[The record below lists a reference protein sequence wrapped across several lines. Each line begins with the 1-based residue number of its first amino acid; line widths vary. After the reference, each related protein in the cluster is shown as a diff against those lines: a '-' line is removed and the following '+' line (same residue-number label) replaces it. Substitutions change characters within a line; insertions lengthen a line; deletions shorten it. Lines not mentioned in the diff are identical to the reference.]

1 MCGPA
6 PGAAG
11 THGADRAATGEMRM
25 RSGHDSA
32 LLRRRAALE
41 RQWARWVPSPRDLPA
56 VRSLESGPT
65 ASDAA
70 DADVPEGDTAQ
81 PRADVAQSWVRS
93 RAFVDPATDCA
104 PAVAGDVASTWADSP
119 LRGPIAELS
128 DQLHSITHDAGFV
141 AAVTDEAGTILW
153 SDGGQVM
160 RRRAERVGFAPGGR
174 WDENHMGTNALSLA
188 LHTGRP
194 SSVFSAEHL
203 VAALHGW
210 VCYCAPIRSADGHQL
225 GVLDLST
232 TWDRSHPLAMSTV
245 LSLTAAVEAKLQGG
259 VGNTAS
265 GVRLECLGGAALTRG
280 GRPLRLRRR
289 LLEILTLLA
298 LEPDG
303 YTPERLQLAVYGD
316 RPTGSSTLK
325 ADVSHLR
332 RATGG
337 DISNRVYRLT
347 TPVSCDA
354 TEMLA
359 ALAAGDTATAV
370 RLYRGP
376 LLPGSQTP
384 GVVEWREYL
393 EVGIRTAVLSAGEAE
408 YALDY
413 GAKAPGD
420 IEVHEHALRLLPA
433 RDARRAVAAAR
444 LHSALRS

>member
-1 MCGPA
+1 
-6 PGAAG
+6 
-11 THGADRAATGEMRM
+11 M
-25 RSGHDSA
+25 RSGQDSA
-32 LLRRRAALE
+32 LVRRRAALE
-41 RQWARWVPSPRDLPA
+41 RQWASWVPDARGAGHSLRADA
-56 VRSLESGPT
+56 VR
-65 ASDAA
+65 
-70 DADVPEGDTAQ
+70 
-81 PRADVAQSWVRS
+81 PRPDVAQSWVRS

-104 PAVAGDVASTWADSP
+104 PAADGDVASKWAQSP
-119 LRGPIAELS
+119 LRAPIAELS
-128 DQLHSITHDAGFV
+128 DQLHGITHDAGFV

-160 RRRAERVGFAPGGR
+160 RRRAERVGFTPGGR

-194 SSVFSAEHL
+194 NTVFSAEHL
-203 VAALHGW
+203 VEALHGW
-210 VCYCAPIRSADGHQL
+210 VCYCAPIRAADGRQL

-245 LSLTAAVEAKLQGG
+245 LSLTAAVEAKLHGAG
-259 VGNTAS
+259 VVTES
-265 GVRLECLGGAALTRG
+265 GVRLECLGGGTLMRS
-280 GRPLRLRRR
+280 GRPVRLRRR

-303 YTPERLQLAVYGD
+303 YTPEQLQLAVYGD
-316 RPTGSSTLK
+316 RVTGSSTLK

-347 TPVSCDA
+347 TPVRCDA
-354 TEMLA
+354 TELLA
-359 ALAAGDTATAV
+359 ALAAGDIAAAV

-384 GVVEWREYL
+384 GIVEWREYL
-393 EVGIRTAVLSAGEAE
+393 EVGVRTAVLAADQAG

-413 GAKAPGD
+413 GARAPGD
-420 IEVHEHALRLLPA
+420 IEIHEHALRLLPVG
-433 RDARRAVAAAR
+433 DARRAVAAAR
-444 LHSALRS
+444 LHTALRTG

>member
-1 MCGPA
+1 MRTGP
-6 PGAAG
+6 
-11 THGADRAATGEMRM
+11 
-25 RSGHDSA
+25 DSA

-41 RQWARWVPSPRDLPA
+41 RQWARWVPNPRHGPIEIEAACAPETRAAHPVSTDAEAGTDA
-56 VRSLESGPT
+56 VRP
-65 ASDAA
+65 ARARA
-70 DADVPEGDTAQ
+70 AQ
-81 PRADVAQSWVRS
+81 PVGSDSADPRPDVAQSWLRS

-104 PAVAGDVASTWADSP
+104 PAVDDVASRWAESP
-119 LRGPIAELS
+119 LRAPIAELS
-128 DQLHSITHDAGFV
+128 DQLHSVTHDAGFV

-160 RRRAERVGFAPGGR
+160 RRRAERVGFTPGGR

-210 VCYCAPIRSADGHQL
+210 VCYCAPIRAADGRQL

-265 GVRLECLGGAALTRG
+265 GVRLECLGGATLTRG

-289 LLEILTLLA
+289 LVEILTLLA
-298 LEPDG
+298 LEPEG

-347 TPVSCDA
+347 SPVSCDA

-359 ALAAGDTATAV
+359 ALAAGDTARAV

-384 GVVEWREYL
+384 GIVEWREYL

-420 IEVHEHALRLLPA
+420 IEIHEHALRLLPP

-444 LHSALRS
+444 LHTALRA